1 MDEKTKVNDI
11 DRSVYDIKDD
21 EKDAIALVTCKIT
34 ENGREGSLEEKL
46 NCESVER
53 VAIAFLAE
61 NPDNTDYTV
70 GPDRLHMLVIGESR
84 ALIRHYKRCMS
95 HDLI

>member
-1 MDEKTKVNDI
+1 M
-11 DRSVYDIKDD
+11 
-21 EKDAIALVTCKIT
+21 
-34 ENGREGSLEEKL
+34 
-46 NCESVER
+46 ER